1 MDGIVAAKKPK
12 PKAKPREPTPATLLK
27 KVATVSDSNKA
38 LQKEIKVMTRVF
50 GENQKVLVSLKGM
63 IDSLATTLDHI
74 QKQSRRMGVMEEDTQ
89 KLYVGLREVRA
100 QSGLVDKINGQ
111 TEKLRKE
118 MADLQKSGP
127 AGLSE
132 KVAEGMNS
140 IKNNSEM
147 IIKMAQRID
156 EVRDDLKNVSGRA
169 DLIVKTGADIDKL
182 RDSIEKVSEK
192 TQGLE
197 AGSQIVESF
206 REELARIAES
216 TRSAS
221 SLGAELEAIKAA
233 IDAVSEK
240 SSGVNNLAGIVDGI
254 KRQFDSVSEKAGRI
268 GEIESKMG
276 RIEDGIESVSETVK
290 RQDAAAAEMHA
301 KSEKLFSEMQQTRGA
316 AGKASEDSSKEVL
329 ALLRLSEF
337 QSSIRM
343 NAESKYGVA
352 ADLEKMAAQT
362 AEIVNLFDR
371 LSIESGQKIPLPHE
385 VRQWAVG
392 KILDCADRWEVRF
405 GDVYSILSNA
415 IGRDMLKESVRIRQ
429 VRDIYGIRAVD
440 ELRADLGIS

>member
-1 MDGIVAAKKPK
+1 MDCMVAVKKPK
-12 PKAKPREPTPATLLK
+12 VKPREPTPAALLK

-50 GENQKVLVSLKGM
+50 GENQKVLVSLKSM

-74 QKQSRRMGVMEEDTQ
+74 QKQSRRMGIVEEDTQ
-89 KLYVGLREVRA
+89 KLYAGLRGVRA
-100 QSGLVDKINGQ
+100 QSGLVERINGQ
-111 TEKLRKE
+111 TERLRKE

-127 AGLSE
+127 AGLSK
-132 KVAEGMNS
+132 KVDEGINS
-140 IKNNSEM
+140 IRNNSEM
-147 IIKMAQRID
+147 IIKIAQRID

-169 DLIVKTGADIDKL
+169 DSLARNSTDIDKL
-182 RDSIEKVSEK
+182 HDSIEKVSGRM
-192 TQGLE
+192 QNLE
-197 AGSQIVESF
+197 ASSQVVESF
-206 REELARIAES
+206 RKELARIAES
-216 TRSAS
+216 TQSAS
-221 SLGAELEAIKAA
+221 SLGSELVAIKAA

-240 SSGVNNLAGIVDGI
+240 SSGMNQLAGIVDGI
-254 KRQFDSVSEKAGRI
+254 KSQFDSVSEKTGKI
-268 GEIESKMG
+268 GELESKMS
-276 RIEDGIESVSETVK
+276 RIEEGIKSVSEAVK
-290 RQDAAAAEMHA
+290 RQDASAAELHA
-301 KSEKLFSEMQQTRGA
+301 RSEKLFSDMQQAKGA
-316 AGKASEDSSKEVL
+316 AGKTSEDSSKEVL
-329 ALLRLSEF
+329 ALLKLSEF

-362 AEIVNLFDR
+362 TEIVNLFDR
-371 LSIESGQKIPLPHE
+371 LSIESGQKMPLPHE

-415 IGRDMLKESVRIRQ
+415 IGRDMLKESIRTRQ

-440 ELRADLGIS
+440 ELRTDLGIS